1 MVVPRHLNTRAK
13 APRRVVNALIV
24 RCDDYAPQ
32 VSGHHNA
39 LVDVLEHAAGIE
51 TGQRF
56 TGETRRCVPGR
67 NNGQY
72 FAGHTRSYHNCLMLD
87 SRQKGKHRMRSR
99 IAVIALAATVTVL
112 IASAQLASEPQEK
125 KPESVADNAQVNIVP
140 RIKPTEAAAPLPKAN
155 IRIDTNIV
163 LIPVTV
169 TDPLNRFVTGLDQ
182 DVFDIL
188 EDNVKQKIVS
198 FGSEDAP
205 LSVGIVFDT
214 SGSMGPKLEKS
225 RQSVTEFFKTANPED
240 EAFLVEFNDRPELV
254 TPLTHNLEEIQNR
267 LTFTQSKGRTAL
279 LDGVLLALRTM
290 KKAHNP
296 RKALIVI
303 SDGGDNS
310 SRYTESELKAFV
322 KEADVQI
329 YAIGI
334 YEPASSRGRT
344 SEELAGPG
352 LLTDIS
358 EPTGGRHFVVENLNE
373 LPDVAAKIGIELR
386 NQYVL
391 GYSPSN
397 TARDGKYRKVKV
409 KINQPR
415 GLPQLHPFWRTGYYA
430 PTQ

>member
-1 MVVPRHLNTRAK
+1 V
-13 APRRVVNALIV
+13 
-24 RCDDYAPQ
+24 
-32 VSGHHNA
+32 
-39 LVDVLEHAAGIE
+39 
-51 TGQRF
+51 
-56 TGETRRCVPGR
+56 
-67 NNGQY
+67 
-72 FAGHTRSYHNCLMLD
+72 
-87 SRQKGKHRMRSR
+87 RSR
-99 IAVIALAATVTVL
+99 LIIIAIALAATG
-112 IASAQLASEPQEK
+112 AFAGDSEEPQ
-125 KPESVADNAQVNIVP
+125 VQITP
-140 RIKPTEAAAPLPKAN
+140 RAKPTVPAPVLPRAN
-155 IRIDTNIV
+155 IRVDTNVV

-182 DVFDIL
+182 EVFRIF
-188 EDNVKQKIVS
+188 EDKAEQKIVS

-214 SGSMGPKLEKS
+214 SGSMGSKLEKS
-225 RQSVTEFFKTANPED
+225 RQAVAEFFKTANPED

-254 TPLTHNLEEIQNR
+254 NPLTHSLEEIQNR

-279 LDGVLLALRTM
+279 LDGIYLALHTM

-296 RKALIVI
+296 RKALVVI

-310 SRYTESELKAFV
+310 SRYTESEIKNLV

-334 YEPASSRGRT
+334 YEPMASRGRT
-344 SEELAGPG
+344 PEELSGPG

-358 EPTGGRHFVVENLNE
+358 EPTGGRHFVVDNLAD

-397 TARDGKYRKVKV
+397 QARDGKYRKVSV
-409 KINQPR
+409 KLVQPR
-415 GLPQLHPFWRTGYYA
+415 GLPQLHAFWRTGYYA